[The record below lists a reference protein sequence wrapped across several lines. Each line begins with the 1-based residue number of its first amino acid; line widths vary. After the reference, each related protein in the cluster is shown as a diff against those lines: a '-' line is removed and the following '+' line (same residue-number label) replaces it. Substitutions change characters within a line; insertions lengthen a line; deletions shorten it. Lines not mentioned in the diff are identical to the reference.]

1 MPEIIDA
8 LICPRWTVT
17 IEPHVTAAEGFAVAV
32 DGGRIKAIMPQA
44 EARARFVPR
53 ALHERADH
61 VLMPGLVNAH
71 CHAGMT
77 LFRGYADDLPL
88 PRWLKE
94 HIWPAESRW
103 VDAESVRDG
112 TRLAIAEMLRAGT
125 TCFADMYYFP
135 DVVAQTAVDA
145 GMRVAVGMIVIELPT
160 VWASTVDEYIAKGL
174 ATRDRF
180 KGVPLVSTT
189 FAPHAPYTTSD
200 TTLRRIRQL
209 ADELDVP
216 IHTHLHETRAE
227 VEDAVRDTGRRP
239 LARLA
244 QLGLLTPALLGV
256 HATELLDEEI
266 EALAGAGAS
275 IVHCPRSNLKLASGV
290 CPVAALLDAGVNV
303 ALGTDGAA
311 SNNRLD
317 LWSELDTAAL
327 LGKWV
332 ANDATAVS
340 APAALRMATING
352 ARALGLEREIGS
364 IEAGKAADLICVS
377 MNDVALQ
384 PVLDPL
390 SHLVYAASREHVS
403 DVWVAGEHLVA
414 DGRHTRL
421 DVAEV
426 SRRAAHWAERLLSEP
441 RTAAEGR

>member
-1 MPEIIDA
+1 MSEPIDA
-8 LICPRWTVT
+8 LICPRWTIT
-17 IEPHVTAAEGFAVAV
+17 IEPRVTVDEGLAVAI

-44 EARARFVPR
+44 EARARFQPH

-88 PRWLKE
+88 ERWLKE
-94 HIWPAESRW
+94 RIWPAESRW
-103 VDAESVRDG
+103 VSAESVRDG
-112 TRLAIAEMLRAGT
+112 TRLAIVEMLRAGT

-145 GMRVAVGMIVIELPT
+145 GMRVAVGMIAIELPT

-200 TTLRRIRQL
+200 STLRRIRQL

-227 VEDAVRDTGRRP
+227 VEEAVRNTGRRP
-239 LARLA
+239 LARLE
-244 QLGLLTPALLGV
+244 QLGMLTPALLGV
-256 HATELLDEEI
+256 HATQLLDGEI
-266 EALAGAGAS
+266 EALANAGAS

-290 CPVAALLDAGVNV
+290 CRVAALLDAGVNV

-317 LWSELDTAAL
+317 LWSELDAAAL
-327 LGKWV
+327 LGKRV
-332 ANDATAVS
+332 ADDATAIS
-340 APAALRMATING
+340 APTALRMATING

-364 IEAGKAADLICVS
+364 IEPGKAADLICVS
-377 MNDVALQ
+377 LRDAALQ

-414 DGRHTRL
+414 D
-421 DVAEV
+421 VQ
-426 SRRAAHWAERLLSEP
+426 S
-441 RTAAEGR
+441 